1 MLPALMMNT
10 PIRTLSILFALLL
23 SLTSAC
29 GGGGGSADASG
40 ASAAS
45 SASSAGSAG
54 SSAASSRSS
63 ASSAASVSSAA
74 SSSSSAAAVDYGV
87 TTSFSASTDD
97 IPNPE
102 RGFYRWT
109 WAGLDAVSSADMKD
123 AYTNGYRLVYS
134 LLRLDSYRSSTLP
147 DSLLTKLDASFA
159 NARANGVKLVIR
171 AAYNYP
177 EDETGYQNAQDASLA
192 QVQAHLAQLAP
203 VLARN
208 ADVIAFVQAGFI
220 GAWGEWHT
228 SSNNLLTASNRAGV
242 RDALLSAVP
251 ASRFVQIRY
260 ASYLMDWTPTL
271 PALSSV
277 LAGNYRLGM
286 HNDCF
291 LASNTDVGTYSD
303 TAATRASQRSYVA
316 AMSALAPFGGETC
329 NPADES
335 AAVARTSCDDIL
347 GEGATYHLS
356 YLNYEYYRP
365 LFHENWTSNGCM
377 ADVRRKMGYRLQ
389 LVKASHPA
397 SVVAG
402 ASLPLSLSV
411 LNAGWARPFN
421 PRGIRVLLRN
431 RSTLAV
437 TQIDAT
443 GADPRSWLPGDTSV
457 AALVAAVPA
466 AQAAGTYDLLIAF
479 PDPLLASDVRY
490 AIRPANADNS
500 SAGQSWDATLGAF
513 ATGSS
518 LVVTR

>member
-1 MLPALMMNT
+1 MFPSRFLAALAAG
-10 PIRTLSILFALLL
+10 SLFLM
-23 SLTSAC
+23 SAC
-29 GGGGGSADASG
+29 GGGGGGGSG
-40 ASAAS
+40 AEAAAS
-45 SASSAGSAG
+45 SAQASSAGTF
-54 SSAASSRSS
+54 SSSSSRAASSSS
-63 ASSAASVSSAA
+63 ASSVAASAS

-87 TTSFSASTDD
+87 TANFSASDAD

-109 WAGLDAVSSADMKD
+109 WAGLDAVTSADMKD
-123 AYTNGYRLVYS
+123 AYSKGYRLVYS
-134 LLRLDSYRSSTLP
+134 LLRLDSYRSSSLP
-147 DSLLTKLDASFA
+147 DSLLSQLDASFA
-159 NARANGVKLVIR
+159 AARSNGVKLIIR

-203 VLARN
+203 VFTRN

-228 SSNNLLTASNRAGV
+228 SSNNLLGSTSRTAV
-242 RDALLSAVP
+242 RDALLAAVP
-251 ASRFVQIRY
+251 PSRFVQIRY

-291 LASNTDVGTYSD
+291 LASDTDVGTYSD
-303 TAATRASQRSYVA
+303 SAATRATQRSYVA
-316 AMSALAPFGGETC
+316 SMSGLAPFGGETC

-335 AAVARTSCDDIL
+335 GAVARTSCDDIL
-347 GEGATYHLS
+347 AEGARYHLS
-356 YLNYEYYRP
+356 YLNDEYYRP
-365 LFHENWTSNGCM
+365 LFHENWTTNACM
-377 ADVRRKMGYRLQ
+377 DTVRRKMGYRLQ
-389 LVKASHPA
+389 LLKASHPA
-397 SVVAG
+397 SVAAG
-402 ASLPLSLSV
+402 ASLPVSLTV
-411 LNAGWARPFN
+411 QNAGWARAFN
-421 PRGIRVLLRN
+421 PRGVRVLLRN
-431 RSTLAV
+431 RSSLVV

-443 GADPRSWLPGDTSV
+443 GADPRSWLPGESSV
-457 AALVAAVPA
+457 AALAATVPA
-466 AQAAGTYDLLIAF
+466 TLAAGTYDLLIAF

-500 SAGQSWDATLGAF
+500 SAGQAWDAALGAF

-518 LVVTR
+518 LSVTR

>member
-1 MLPALMMNT
+1 MKMLPRHPLPALT
-10 PIRTLSILFALLL
+10 AALLIL
-23 SLTSAC
+23 LSAC
-29 GGGGGSADASG
+29 GGGGGGGG
-40 ASAAS
+40 AAGTTGSAAS
-45 SASSAGSAG
+45 SSQSSALSTSSVASSRAA
-54 SSAASSRSS
+54 SSAASASS
-63 ASSAASVSSAA
+63 ASSAASSSV
-74 SSSSSAAAVDYGV
+74 AAAVDYGV
-87 TTSFSASTDD
+87 SASFAASTEDL
-97 IPNPE
+97 PNPE

-109 WAGLDAVSSADMKD
+109 WAGLDAVTSADMKD
-123 AYTNGYRLVYS
+123 AYTSGYRLVYS
-134 LLRLDSYRSSTLP
+134 LLRLDSYRSTSLP

-203 VLARN
+203 VLTRN

-228 SSNNLLTASNRAGV
+228 SSNNLLTASSRASV
-242 RDALLSAVP
+242 RDALLAAVP

-260 ASYLMDWTPTL
+260 AGYLMDWTPTL

-291 LASNTDVGTYSD
+291 LASDTDVGTYSD
-303 TAATRASQRSYVA
+303 TAATRATQRSYVA

-335 AAVARTSCDDIL
+335 GAVARTSCDDIL
-347 GEGATYHLS
+347 GEGARYHLS

-365 LFHENWTSNGCM
+365 LFHENWTSQGCM
-377 ADVRRKMGYRLQ
+377 AEVRRKMGYRLQ
-389 LVKASHPA
+389 LVKSSHPA
-397 SVVAG
+397 SVAAG
-402 ASLPLSLSV
+402 AALPLSLTV

-437 TQIDAT
+437 TQIEAT
-443 GADPRSWLPGDTSV
+443 GADPRGWLPGDTSV
-457 AALVAAVPA
+457 AALTATVPA
-466 AQAAGTYDLLIAF
+466 ALAAGTYDLLIAF

-500 SAGQSWDATLGAF
+500 SAGQGWDATLGAF

-518 LVVTR
+518 LSVTR